1 MPTDTRLA
9 DLLLTWEEARDAGRP
24 VTLEVLCKDCP
35 ELLDELRTRVSA
47 LEAMRSVLQTVPASD
62 AAEATA
68 PGETLPHI
76 RASAPMPQIPGY
88 ETLTE
93 LGRGGMGTVYKA
105 RQIALNRLVALK
117 VLAGGTRV
125 GSDAQVRFRTE
136 GQAVAQLQHPNIVQI
151 YDLGEH
157 RGISYFALEYV
168 DGGSLDR
175 LIDRGGWPRGTAP
188 AARAAAELVRTLA
201 RAMQYAHERGI
212 VHRDLKP
219 SNILL
224 AGVRGHGSGVGED
237 RVASSSLT
245 IDQWPVTAAKIA
257 DFGLARQLERDTRLT
272 RTGSVLGTPC
282 YMAPEQARG
291 DTKNIGPR
299 TDIYGLGAIL
309 YELLSGEPPFSGG
322 SELEV
327 LKRVESERPAPP
339 SARNP
344 ACPRALETICLK
356 CLEKEPTDRYP
367 SAAALADDLSRFLEG
382 SRVRARPRSWHA
394 RLVRGLRR
402 PRNAL
407 ALLGALALLI
417 VGVVAGFLLRPKEQ
431 EGPEPTEQEVRRA
444 AAAACELLLSRL
456 MASRLPD
463 GWIPRD
469 PDPGDVPDAENREVW
484 THSAS
489 VWAFL
494 RSPELSDEAAATLV
508 PALNIPFA
516 PGLRIERNGTK
527 YGWAT
532 HPTPGGD
539 HPTSP
544 PAFYTAAALSAALAR
559 PGLLSDEERK
569 TQEEHLRYTQE
580 ALRAYQPAPFRGGW
594 ALFPNQR
601 VPEDGDLYASCV
613 GLLALLEVRRAEQP
627 WEGSMERR
635 DELLTQTAGWIA
647 ERFEA
652 TADPP
657 GWRPSRVRPI
667 PINDGLTLRCFA
679 TLLRAEAEAGVPLPA
694 EIRDAIPAHL
704 LRCGNRDIEFPD
716 MSGVIS
722 YTFTDLDGNEQNRKE
737 TFPCLWY
744 PWALESLQ
752 LWLARPDVPEE
763 ERTRLRRARASL
775 AVDFAMPMAKRGLDT
790 WTVDAAIILYGLG
803 AIEQ

>member
-24 VTLEVLCKDCP
+24 VTPEELCKDCP
-35 ELLDELRTRVSA
+35 ELLDELRGRVEA
-47 LEAMRSVLQTVPASD
+47 LEAMRSVLQTVPVSD
-62 AAEATA
+62 AAVATA

-76 RASAPMPQIPGY
+76 RTSAAVPQIPGY
-88 ETLTE
+88 EIVSE

-105 RQIALNRLVALK
+105 RQIALNRVVALK
-117 VLAGGTRV
+117 VLSGGPRA

-151 YDLGEH
+151 YDLGEE
-157 RGISYFALEYV
+157 RGVPYFALEYV

-175 LIDRGGWPRGTAP
+175 LIERGTWPRGTAP

-201 RAMQYAHERGI
+201 RAMHYAHERGI

-224 AGVRGHGSGVGED
+224 PAVGGPRTVVSDERPSG
-237 RVASSSLT
+237 SLT
-245 IDQWPVTAAKIA
+245 TDHWPLITAKIA

-327 LKRVESERPAPP
+327 LKRVESERPSPP

-356 CLEKEPTDRYP
+356 CLEKDPADRYP
-367 SAAALADDLSRFLEG
+367 SAAALADDLGRFLEG
-382 SRVRARPRSWHA
+382 TRVQARPRSWRA
-394 RLVRGLRR
+394 RLLRGLRR

-417 VGVVAGFLLRPKEQ
+417 AGVAAGFLLRPTEQ
-431 EGPEPTEQEVRRA
+431 EAPEPSEQEVRRA
-444 AAAACELLLSRL
+444 AAEARELLLTRL
-456 MASRLPD
+456 LASRLPD

-469 PDPGDVPDAENREVW
+469 PDPGDVPDAEQREVW
-484 THSAS
+484 THSAA

-494 RSPELSDEAAATLV
+494 RSPELTDEAAATLV

-516 PGLRIERNGTK
+516 AGLPIERNGTK

-532 HPTPGGD
+532 HPVPGGNN
-539 HPTSP
+539 PTSP
-544 PAFYTAAALSAALAR
+544 PIAYTAAALSAALAR
-559 PGLLSDEERK
+559 PGLLAGEERQR
-569 TQEEHLRYTQE
+569 QERHLRYVQE
-580 ALRAYQPAPFRGGW
+580 AMRAYQVAPFRGGW
-594 ALFPNQR
+594 AIFPNQR
-601 VPEDGDLYASCV
+601 VPEDGDVYASCV
-613 GLLALLEVRRAEQP
+613 ALLALLEARLAGQP
-627 WEGSMERR
+627 WEGSIERR
-635 DELLTQTAGWIA
+635 DELLRLTAGWLA

-657 GWRPSRVRPI
+657 GWRPSRGRAI
-667 PINDGLTLRCFA
+667 PVNDGLTLRCFA
-679 TLLRAEAEAGVPLPA
+679 TLLRAEAEAGVPVPA
-694 EIRDAIPAHL
+694 NIREAIPAHL
-704 LRCGNRDIEFPD
+704 LRCGNRDTEFPD
-716 MSGVIS
+716 MSGVVS
-722 YTFTDLDGNEQNRKE
+722 YTFTDLDGLEQNRKE

-744 PWALESLQ
+744 PWALESLK

-763 ERTRLRRARASL
+763 ARTRLRRARASL

-790 WTVDAAIILYGLG
+790 WTVDAVIVLYGLG
-803 AIEQ
+803 AIER